1 MFKVKL
7 ILLFLAL
14 AGYTLS
20 QSGVARCTYHLYAP
34 STPLTSVACS
44 DGANGI
50 IKWGYKDL
58 SPMFPYVTAWQEAAW
73 NSPKCGD
80 CIQVS
85 YKGQVIH
92 VTVVDQ
98 CGKSD
103 RAGTSHFDLAKEA
116 FVALFGQE
124 GIQKGTM
131 EGNYSIVASSK
142 CKGNKKPGV
151 FEE

>member
-1 MFKVKL
+1 MLVIKFREHNLKRNIDSNIYLKEYLLFMFKVKL

-80 CIQVS
+80 CI
-85 YKGQVIH
+85 
-92 VTVVDQ
+92 
-98 CGKSD
+98 
-103 RAGTSHFDLAKEA
+103 
-116 FVALFGQE
+116 
-124 GIQKGTM
+124 
-131 EGNYSIVASSK
+131 
-142 CKGNKKPGV
+142 
-151 FEE
+151 